1 MDLKINE
8 GLIFRNK
15 SDNEKAPLFTGQVNV
30 DGQNWDIAL
39 WPREGNDGK
48 KFYSVRIS
56 EPYNKGGKGK
66 PAGKSQGE
74 LKPKPKPRREEEDED
89 LFG

>member
-15 SDNEKAPLFTGQVNV
+15 SENEKAPLFTGQINV
-30 DGQNWDIAL
+30 DGKNWEIAL
-39 WPREGNDGK
+39 WPRQNDNG

-56 EPYNKGGKGK
+56 EPYNKAQSK
-66 PAGKSQGE
+66 GKSQGE
-74 LKPKPKPRREEEDED
+74 LKPKPKPRREEDED
-89 LFG
+89 LFA